1 MIAAGLFDVTAA
13 IVNAG
18 SPNVLDG
25 IVMALIVGMA
35 VRTVS
40 SAVTAP
46 VAYIAVE
53 ACVAVMTVTPIPVM
67 VTTPVDELTDA
78 TALLLDAHVNVP
90 LLVETGGVKV
100 NPAPR

>member
-1 MIAAGLFDVTAA
+1 
-13 IVNAG
+13 
-18 SPNVLDG
+18 
-25 IVMALIVGMA
+25 MALIVGMA

-53 ACVAVMTVTPIPVM
+53 ACVAVMMVTPTPLM
-67 VTTPVDELTDA
+67 VTAPVEVFTEA
-78 TALLLDAHVNVP
+78 TAVLLDAQVKVP
-90 LLVETGGVKV
+90 LLVETGAVNV